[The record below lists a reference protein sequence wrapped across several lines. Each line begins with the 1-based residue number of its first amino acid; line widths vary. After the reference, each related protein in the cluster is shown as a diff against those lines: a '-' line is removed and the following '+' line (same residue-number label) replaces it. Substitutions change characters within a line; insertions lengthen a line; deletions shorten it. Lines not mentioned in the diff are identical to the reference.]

1 MSVDYLREIGRSSSM
16 ISIVILRFNDQITID
31 ITINK
36 ALKQT
41 KNLTDFLFSFNLRDL
56 LFELYLLTCFV
67 PCAILS
73 IGQGIEQCQMSFLCI
88 SIQYNCTKNIIINRT
103 GFTRIT
109 MIYMDSMNHRH
120 IVSNGSD
127 GKRIQ
132 GASLQLSKTRRK
144 RDWI

>member
-36 ALKQT
+36 GLKKT

-73 IGQGIEQCQMSFLCI
+73 IG
-88 SIQYNCTKNIIINRT
+88 
-103 GFTRIT
+103 
-109 MIYMDSMNHRH
+109 
-120 IVSNGSD
+120 
-127 GKRIQ
+127 
-132 GASLQLSKTRRK
+132 
-144 RDWI
+144 